1 VHNSDTVW
9 SDSSRIGQGPTV
21 PDQSPRVPRWRKF
34 LVAIGCLV
42 AATALVGV
50 AAPLGAGPASS
61 PLAAAAGAEAA
72 PAAAPAAVAGPET
85 VVSLTFDDGDA
96 NQTTAASILNNYN
109 LDGTFYIISGYVG
122 AAGYMTRADVDAL
135 AAAGHEIGGHTV
147 NHSDL
152 ATLPADEVSRQ
163 ICNDRATLTSWGYTV
178 RSFAY
183 PYASST
189 PEVEAAAQACGYSS
203 ARMLGDIKS
212 RFGCDEC
219 DFAESIPPQSSYY
232 TRALDQVESSWTLD
246 DLKTSVTN
254 AEQNGGG
261 WVQLTF
267 HNICDSGC
275 GDPTTTPAIFE
286 DFVEWLAPRAQSN
299 NTVVQTVGDTIGG
312 AALPV
317 VAGPTTPAAGP
328 GVNAMTNSSMET
340 AGLLGLPEC
349 WMQGGY
355 GANTPAFSTVSPGRT
370 GGTAGKVTMTGYTDG
385 DAKLLPQFDG
395 GSCSP
400 TVVPG
405 HSYSLRTW
413 YTSTAATQFTV
424 YLRTDSGAWQYWTSS
439 PWFDRSAS
447 YTEAVWQTPTIP
459 AGMSGISF
467 GLNIFSNGEITTDD
481 YSLYDAVGA
490 PAPGTDSQVA
500 APIPV
505 RPAVKGPI
513 EVHMNGPHTTAH

>member
-1 VHNSDTVW
+1 MQKSHTA
-9 SDSSRIGQGPTV
+9 SRASNRLRAGL
-21 PDQSPRVPRWRKF
+21 SPQVSRWRTT
-34 LVAIGCLV
+34 LVTIGSLIV
-42 AATALVGV
+42 AGALVGV
-50 AAPLGAGPASS
+50 ASPLGVGSAA
-61 PLAAAAGAEAA
+61 PLAAAAA
-72 PAAAPAAVAGPET
+72 PESKTPVAAAAAVAGPQT

-96 NQTTAASILNNYN
+96 NQVAAAEKLNTLN

-122 AAGYMTRADVDAL
+122 AQDYMTRAQVDAL

-163 ICNDRATLTSWGYTV
+163 ICNDRAVLTSWGYTV

-183 PYASST
+183 PFASST
-189 PEVEAAAQACGYSS
+189 PAVEAAAQACGYNS
-203 ARMLGDIKS
+203 ARMLGDIQS
-212 RFGCDEC
+212 RFGCDDC
-219 DFAESIPPQSSYY
+219 DFAETLPPQSSYY

-275 GDPTTTPAIFE
+275 GDPTTTPAIFNA
-286 DFVEWLAPRAQSN
+286 FAEWLAARSQTN
-299 NTVVQTVGDTIGG
+299 NTVVKTVGDAIGG
-312 AALPV
+312 GAQPV
-317 VAGPTTPAAGP
+317 VTGPTTPAAGP
-328 GVNAMTNSSMET
+328 GVNAVVNPSMET
-340 AGLLGLPEC
+340 PGLVGLPDC

-355 GANTPAFSTVSPGRT
+355 GANTPGYSVVSPGRT

-405 HSYSLRTW
+405 HSYSLRAW
-413 YTSTAATQFTV
+413 YTSTAVTQFTV

-439 PWFDRSAS
+439 PWFNAS
-447 YTEAVWQTPTIP
+447 STYTEAVWETPTIP
-459 AGMSGISF
+459 AGMSGISY

-490 PAPGTDSQVA
+490 PAPGQSAQVA

-513 EVHMNGPHTTAH
+513 EVHINAPHGTAH

>member
-1 VHNSDTVW
+1 MA
-9 SDSSRIGQGPTV
+9 GA
-21 PDQSPRVPRWRKF
+21 
-34 LVAIGCLV
+34 LAV
-42 AATALVGV
+42 AAALVGV
-50 AAPLGAGPASS
+50 ASPLGVASTS
-61 PLAAAAGAEAA
+61 TAAAA
-72 PAAAPAAVAGPET
+72 PITPTAPAAVAGPQT

-96 NQTTAASILNNYN
+96 NQIAAATTLNNYN

-122 AAGYMTRADVDAL
+122 AADYMTRAQVDSL

-147 NHSDL
+147 GHSDL
-152 ATLPADEVSRQ
+152 ATLPADEVARQ
-163 ICNDRATLTSWGYTV
+163 ICNDRSVLTSWGYTV

-183 PYASST
+183 PFASST
-189 PEVEAAAQACGYSS
+189 PDVEAAAQNCGYNS
-203 ARMLGDIKS
+203 ARMLGDIQS
-212 RFGCDEC
+212 RFGCSDC
-219 DFAESIPPQSSYY
+219 DFAETLPPENPYY
-232 TRALDQVESSWTLD
+232 TRALDQVESSWTLT
-246 DLKTSVTN
+246 DLQDAVTN
-254 AEQNGGG
+254 AEQSGGG

-275 GDPTTTPAIFE
+275 SDPTTTPALFE

-299 NTVVQTVGDTIGG
+299 NTVVKTVGDAIGG
-312 AALPV
+312 SALPV

-328 GVNAMTNSSMET
+328 GVNAVVNSSMET
-340 AGLLGLPEC
+340 AGLVGLPDC

-355 GANTPAFSTVSPGRT
+355 GANTPGYSTVSPGRT
-370 GGTAGKVTMTGYTDG
+370 GGTAGKVTMVNYTDG

-405 HSYSLRTW
+405 HSYSLRAW
-413 YTSTAATQFTV
+413 YTSTAVTQFTV

-439 PWFDRSAS
+439 PWFDISPT
-447 YTEAVWQTPTIP
+447 YTEAVWETPPIP
-459 AGMSGISF
+459 AGISGISY
-467 GLNIFSNGEITTDD
+467 GLNIFSNGEIVTDD

-490 PAPGTDSQVA
+490 PAPIGAAQVA
-500 APIPV
+500 DEIPV